1 MKPGDY
7 AWITLA
13 VGVAAYEIGAALH
26 RDGELLSE
34 ACDRYR
40 SRHPAI
46 INTAVIYLAGHLT
59 RIWPRRIDP
68 LSAASNLAGRR
79 YAR

>member
-7 AWITLA
+7 AWITIA
-13 VGVAAYEIGAALH
+13 VGIGAYEIGAALH

-40 SRHPAI
+40 RDHP
-46 INTAVIYLAGHLT
+46 VITYLGIAYLAGHLARVWPQRVDPLHQLT
-59 RIWPRRIDP
+59 RIVR
-68 LSAASNLAGRR
+68 
-79 YAR
+79 

>member
-13 VGVAAYEIGAALH
+13 VGVAAYELAAAL
-26 RDGELLSE
+26 DDGGELLSE

-40 SRHPAI
+40 TNHPVI
-46 INTAVIYLAGHLT
+46 TYGGIIYLAGHLT
-59 RIWPRRIDP
+59 RIWPQRIDP
-68 LSAASNLAGRR
+68 LHRLAETLAKV
-79 YAR
+79 AR